1 MLSVFGPRHG
11 RVLQACY
18 DRYSSRLELRIS
30 PIFSFLE
37 KNNESFDLFLRFMAS
52 SPPETLDLDLSELSL
67 DLSEL
72 SLGSQAITRAAE
84 WD

>member
-1 MLSVFGPRHG
+1 MLSFFGPRHG
-11 RVLQACY
+11 RILQANY

-52 SPPETLDLDLSELSL
+52 SPPETMGLDLSEISL
-67 DLSEL
+67 ES
-72 SLGSQAITRAAE
+72 
-84 WD
+84 